1 MRLTGETPVPS
12 LAPDQLKTRLTD
24 PSDKTESK
32 HLDTGPR
39 TGILGARR
47 TRRISAHRGHPAMT
61 TSTAQA
67 APAAWY
73 FTFQGVKQGPVT
85 SAQLRTMAAEGKIAP
100 ADLVWKDGLPD
111 WIPAAKV
118 RGLFQNAAAP
128 TANSHA
134 NPANP
139 PQWRDAGGDAT
150 GGVIPYKNPPRTHR
164 LLPRHPRALARPRHD
179 LRPRRARPRHHRAP
193 TTRTHTTS
201 PRCRSRLDRHHPR
214 RGLARRAYRPHRPL
228 CHGRHALIN
237 EARDA
242 RSSGPSRPSPSPA
255 SPPPACW
262 PGPSRRG

>member
-1 MRLTGETPVPS
+1 
-12 LAPDQLKTRLTD
+12 
-24 PSDKTESK
+24 
-32 HLDTGPR
+32 
-39 TGILGARR
+39 
-47 TRRISAHRGHPAMT
+47 MT

-118 RGLFQNAAAP
+118 RGLFQNAAVP

-150 GGVIPYKNPPRTHR
+150 GGVIPYKNPPALIAYYLGILA
-164 LLPRHPRALARPRHD
+164 LLPALGMIFGLIALVLGITG
-179 LRPRRARPRHHRAP
+179 LRRRARTPQVRGAVHAWIGIILGGGSLAV
-193 TTRTHTTS
+193 HT
-201 PRCRSRLDRHHPR
+201 
-214 RGLARRAYRPHRPL
+214 
-228 CHGRHALIN
+228 ALIVLFVM
-237 EARDA
+237 AGMH
-242 RSSGPSRPSPSPA
+242 S
-255 SPPPACW
+255 
-262 PGPSRRG
+262 